1 MSTDRRPLRVLL
13 IDDDEDDFLLTRDI
27 LIEGGKGG
35 FAVDH
40 ESTAEGG
47 LARIATGVHDVILLD
62 YSLGVVDGLS
72 VLEAAVGGG
81 CDRPIIMLTGQED
94 QELAQRAL
102 RLGAADYMAKG
113 RIDYEG
119 LSRAIRY
126 SLERKSLEN
135 RLRRFNSELEHAVE
149 ARTADLKLANE
160 ELRGF
165 TYTVSHDLRAPLR
178 AIVGNA
184 RILKEDYGE
193 KLGEDAQAL
202 IERQVIAANRLG
214 KIIDDL
220 LTLSRLGQSKL
231 EERTVDMTALFRLA
245 IAEAGSLHP
254 KLTIEAEVPEGMNAS
269 ADERLIRFAV
279 LNLVENAVK
288 FAKPGQPSSITIHY
302 TDQGGVAQFDVQD
315 KGVGFDMEY
324 ESKIWRPFE
333 RLVRDEDVA
342 GTGIGLAN
350 VRRIVERHGGRT
362 WAKAA
367 MGVGATIS
375 FTLPSAT
382 AESHRS
388 AL

>member
-1 MSTDRRPLRVLL
+1 MSAEKRPLRVLL
-13 IDDDEDDFLLTRDI
+13 IDDDEDDFLLTRDV
-27 LIEGGKGG
+27 LLEGGRGG
-35 FAVDH
+35 FAVNH
-40 ESTAEGG
+40 EATAEGG
-47 LARIATGVHDVILLD
+47 LKRIAEEDHDVILLD
-62 YSLGVVDGLS
+62 YSLGAVDGLT
-72 VLEAAVGGG
+72 VLQAAIDAG

-94 QELAQRAL
+94 QDLAQRAL
-102 RLGAADYMAKG
+102 RRGAADYMAKG

-135 RLRRFNSELEHAVE
+135 RLRRFNAELEHAVE

-193 KLGEDAQAL
+193 KLDDDAKAL
-202 IERQVIAANRLG
+202 IERQVTAANRLG
-214 KIIDDL
+214 KLIDDL

-231 EERTVDMTALFRLA
+231 EERTVDMTNLFRLA
-245 IAEAGSLHP
+245 IAEAGTLHP
-254 KLTIEAEVPEGMNAS
+254 KHTIEAEVPEGMMAC

-288 FAKPGQPSSITIHY
+288 FGKPGQPSLIKIGYSN
-302 TDQGGVAQFDVQD
+302 QAEVAQFDVED
-315 KGVGFDMEY
+315 RGVGFDMAY

-362 WAKAA
+362 WAKAEP
-367 MGVGATIS
+367 GVGATIS
-375 FTLPSAT
+375 FTLPSA
-382 AESHRS
+382 SV
-388 AL
+388 